1 MNFVKKLIFA
11 PLFLIVFALLIYQLN
26 FLLVSYDLI
35 FSLSTATLIQLIT
48 ISVLFST
55 SCLSFVLFVTL
66 ASEWKIILPV
76 GIIAS
81 AVPLIFIPSSLAL
94 IFAVAVLVSFLLTSL
109 NLDSTLKSYLTF
121 KPFALLGPSIRHLST
136 LLILS
141 FCLIY
146 FLSVSKAVAQNGFQ
160 IPDSLIDTALKMA
173 PLPSE
178 QTQLP
183 SISPDPELL
192 RQSGLDPKILD
203 TLNQP
208 KNPANDLIKKT
219 VKDQIQNFIKPF
231 LNFIPG
237 ILTILLFLTLQS
249 LTSILNLLIYP
260 LLWLLFSILEKTGF
274 VKFEVEQRP
283 VKKLI
288 V

>member
-160 IPDSLIDTALKMA
+160 IPDSLIDTALKMSPQA
-173 PLPSE
+173 PSVQTE
-178 QTQLP
+178 QVSLAP
-183 SISPDPELL
+183 NL
-192 RQSGLDPKILD
+192 
-203 TLNQP
+203 
-208 KNPANDLIKKT
+208 ANDLIKKT
-219 VKDQIQNFIKPF
+219 VKDQVQNFIKPYMS
-231 LNFIPG
+231 FIPA
-237 ILTILLFLTLQS
+237 LLAVLLFLTFQS
-249 LTSILNLLIYP
+249 LVSLLNLFIYP
-260 LLWLLFSILEKTGF
+260 LLWIIFLILEKTGF
-274 VKFEVEQRP
+274 VKFELEQRP
-283 VKKLI
+283 VKKL
-288 V
+288 VV